1 MRVLA
6 GDYMGFFLLVP
17 CDDMGESWYCYH
29 RITACDL
36 PGGYYGPNQ
45 SMGYH
50 RIRALLMTVLD

>member
-17 CDDMGESWYCYH
+17 CDEM
-29 RITACDL
+29 
-36 PGGYYGPNQ
+36 PGYYGPNQ

-50 RIRALLMTVLD
+50 RIRVLLIAVLD